1 MGEFQR
7 LTKTKSNNQAMDKL
21 LVRLFVVFT
30 ALYFVKTYIMAWYG
44 LECFSDAYI
53 VIAELAICVVMSSQG
68 KYHCKYL
75 RHTAYGLTA
84 SDSITRIDNAYD
96 ILGVEASI
104 ILPLSLVMCS
114 VTISFVLA
122 LRHYYMVLK
131 LKSKQHEIQ

>member
-1 MGEFQR
+1 
-7 LTKTKSNNQAMDKL
+7 MDKL

-68 KYHCKYL
+68 KYHCKYM
-75 RHTAYGLTA
+75 RFTAYGLTA

-96 ILGVEASI
+96 ILSVDAAI
-104 ILPLSLVMCS
+104 VLPLSLIMCS

-122 LRHYYMVLK
+122 LRHYYRVLK
-131 LKSKQHEIQ
+131 NKSRKHEIQ